1 MDFADRERPRP
12 RMNIAPLIDVVFL
25 MLIFFMLTSTF
36 IDTASIDLSMSRSGP
51 AAGAGAGAGD
61 MLLVDVKRDGELRL
75 NGLTLG
81 LDDLGPEL
89 AARAGAK
96 VDTPVALRAEARVP
110 VQRLVAV
117 MDSIQGVGM
126 SNIRLATPEAR

>member
-51 AAGAGAGAGD
+51 SAGAGSGD

-117 MDSIQGVGM
+117 MDSIQGIGM

>member
-51 AAGAGAGAGD
+51 SAGAGD

>member
-36 IDTASIDLSMSRSGP
+36 IDTASIDLSMARSGP
-51 AAGAGAGAGD
+51 GAGAGD

-81 LDDLGPEL
+81 LEDLGPEL
-89 AARAGAK
+89 AARVGAQ

>member
-51 AAGAGAGAGD
+51 STSAGAGD
-61 MLLVDVKRDGELRL
+61 MLLVDVRRDGELRL

>member
-51 AAGAGAGAGD
+51 TADAGAGD

>member
-36 IDTASIDLSMSRSGP
+36 IDTASINLSMARSGP
-51 AAGAGAGAGD
+51 GAGAGD

-81 LDDLGPEL
+81 LEDLGPEL
-89 AARAGAK
+89 AARVGAQ

>member
-36 IDTASIDLSMSRSGP
+36 IDTASIDLSMARSGP
-51 AAGAGAGAGD
+51 GAGAGD

-81 LDDLGPEL
+81 LEDLGPEL
-89 AARAGAK
+89 AARVGAQ

-117 MDSIQGVGM
+117 MDSIQSVGM

>member
-36 IDTASIDLSMSRSGP
+36 IDTASIDLSVSRSGP
-51 AAGAGAGAGD
+51 AAAAAGD
-61 MLLVDVKRDGELRL
+61 MLLVDVRRDGEVRL

-81 LDDLGPEL
+81 LEDLGPEL
-89 AARAGAK
+89 AARVGAQ

-117 MDSIQGVGM
+117 MDRIQGVGM

>member
-51 AAGAGAGAGD
+51 SADAGAGD
-61 MLLVDVKRDGELRL
+61 MLLVDVRRDGELRL

>member
-36 IDTASIDLSMSRSGP
+36 IDTASIDLSMARSGP
-51 AAGAGAGAGD
+51 SAGAGD

-81 LDDLGPEL
+81 LEDLGPEL
-89 AARAGAK
+89 AARVGAQ

>member
-1 MDFADRERPRP
+1 MDLADRERPRP

-36 IDTASIDLSMSRSGP
+36 IDTASIDLSMARSGP
-51 AAGAGAGAGD
+51 SAGAGD

-81 LDDLGPEL
+81 LEDLGPEL
-89 AARAGAK
+89 AARVGAQ

>member
-36 IDTASIDLSMSRSGP
+36 IDTASIDLSMARSGP
-51 AAGAGAGAGD
+51 SAGAGAGD

-81 LDDLGPEL
+81 LEDLGPEL
-89 AARAGAK
+89 AARVGAQ

>member
-51 AAGAGAGAGD
+51 STSAGAGD
-61 MLLVDVKRDGELRL
+61 MLLVDVRRDGELRL

-89 AARAGAK
+89 AARAGAR

>member
-36 IDTASIDLSMSRSGP
+36 IDTASIDLSVSRSGP
-51 AAGAGAGAGD
+51 GSAGAGD
-61 MLLVDVKRDGELRL
+61 MLLVDVRRDGEVRL

-81 LDDLGPEL
+81 LEDLGPEL
-89 AARAGAK
+89 AARVGAQ

-117 MDSIQGVGM
+117 MDRIQGVGM

>member
-36 IDTASIDLSMSRSGP
+36 IDTASIDLSVSRSGP
-51 AAGAGAGAGD
+51 AAAAVGD
-61 MLLVDVKRDGELRL
+61 MLLVDVRRDGEVRL

-81 LDDLGPEL
+81 LEDLGPEL
-89 AARAGAK
+89 AARVGAQ

-117 MDSIQGVGM
+117 MDRIQGVGM

>member
-36 IDTASIDLSMSRSGP
+36 IDTASIDLSMARSGP
-51 AAGAGAGAGD
+51 GAGPGD

-81 LDDLGPEL
+81 LEDLGPEL
-89 AARAGAK
+89 AARVGAQ

>member
-51 AAGAGAGAGD
+51 AAGAGAGD

>member
-36 IDTASIDLSMSRSGP
+36 IDTASIDLSVSRSGP
-51 AAGAGAGAGD
+51 AAAAAGD
-61 MLLVDVKRDGELRL
+61 MLLVDVRRDGEVRL

-81 LDDLGPEL
+81 LEDLGPEL
-89 AARAGAK
+89 AARVGAK

-117 MDSIQGVGM
+117 MDRIQGVGM

>member
-36 IDTASIDLSMSRSGP
+36 IDTTSIDLSMSRSGP
-51 AAGAGAGAGD
+51 SAGAGD
-61 MLLVDVKRDGELRL
+61 MLLVDVRRDGELRL